1 MLRHELVSFYR
12 SNAGTHEYM
21 IVYSYVNKMFI
32 ACVNDER
39 TDFLER
45 ATRVDRMANS
55 RGGWATLRMARKMEL
70 LKVLESCAYETIDME
85 MSVEEFEALAK
96 DSEYT
101 GSKQVNRGNA
111 AERWITEELAGQTW
125 VKDSVSFDKQGDVVV
140 NGIDYQVK
148 FENATFTTE
157 RAMVRA

>member
-12 SNAGTHEYM
+12 SNAGTHNYM
-21 IVYSYVNKMFI
+21 IVYSYVNRMFI
-32 ACVNDER
+32 ACIDDKR

-45 ATRVDRMANS
+45 ATRVDRMS
-55 RGGWATLRMARKMEL
+55 SKRGGWATLRMARKNEL
-70 LKVLESCAYETIDME
+70 IDVIESCAHEIIDMK
-85 MSVEEFEALAK
+85 MNLDEFEELAK
-96 DSEYT
+96 NSQYT

-125 VKDSVSFDKQGDVVV
+125 VKDSISFDKQGDVVV

-157 RAMVRA
+157 RAMARA